1 MRTYSHLPAAIRATI
16 EAETHFSSEGTSC
29 IRCPQNGY
37 PLQLRHSTEISKFAS
52 WAMMASST
60 RSYRPVTKM
69 EPNGS
74 MLQARS
80 TQTCS
85 RRIGANGL
93 NAIRS
98 NAKAFGGPHRL
109 IGFAKMMGFA
119 KAQPILQTDEPSG
132 VKASLICPTGSRREF
147 LSTPSP
153 KNKSLRD
160 LLKSALRIP
169 SSRLVAEGRIAIV
182 TDVERGMRWTRQ
194 RRARD
199 RVSQGAGANL

>member
-1 MRTYSHLPAAIRATI
+1 
-16 EAETHFSSEGTSC
+16 
-29 IRCPQNGY
+29 
-37 PLQLRHSTEISKFAS
+37 
-52 WAMMASST
+52 
-60 RSYRPVTKM
+60 
-69 EPNGS
+69 
-74 MLQARS
+74 
-80 TQTCS
+80 
-85 RRIGANGL
+85 
-93 NAIRS
+93 
-98 NAKAFGGPHRL
+98 
-109 IGFAKMMGFA
+109 
-119 KAQPILQTDEPSG
+119 